1 MPFFDYCT
9 TKGLLRFVS
18 AHDSSFVF
26 YIVRSGGWA
35 DEKRSLHDP
44 MAAHSPWQPCA
55 QLECAGSAC
64 SNDLISVLPQW
75 SRWEHRCADCPLSHG
90 TAGPTHAI
98 LHYLTYHEALY
109 TDINTYIYTY
119 VPLIV
124 ILQCSS
130 VAWLFFMWGMCSML
144 PLKRGNMSQN
154 PSVRRMHAHLCTF
167 LYPSLLLACF
177 HAPSFRLSLLHP
189 HSPMCL
195 HNHIVSHKHSMGE
208 ENEMVILVI
217 GMCFS
222 LNLTLE
228 LQSKP
233 SHILATPQTS
243 PPKNTVDGPS
253 CYHSRTC
260 TALSTGHGCSTGCTL
275 FFLTNCS
282 SFVL

>member
-1 MPFFDYCT
+1 
-9 TKGLLRFVS
+9 
-18 AHDSSFVF
+18 
-26 YIVRSGGWA
+26 
-35 DEKRSLHDP
+35 
-44 MAAHSPWQPCA
+44 
-55 QLECAGSAC
+55 
-64 SNDLISVLPQW
+64 
-75 SRWEHRCADCPLSHG
+75 
-90 TAGPTHAI
+90 
-98 LHYLTYHEALY
+98 
-109 TDINTYIYTY
+109 
-119 VPLIV
+119 
-124 ILQCSS
+124 
-130 VAWLFFMWGMCSML
+130 ML

-177 HAPSFRLSLLHP
+177 HAPSFCLSLLHP

-243 PPKNTVDGPS
+243 PPKKHGGRTQLLSQPHMHGSVNR
-253 CYHSRTC
+253 SRV
-260 TALSTGHGCSTGCTL
+260 LHWL
-275 FFLTNCS
+275 H
-282 SFVL
+282 FVLSH